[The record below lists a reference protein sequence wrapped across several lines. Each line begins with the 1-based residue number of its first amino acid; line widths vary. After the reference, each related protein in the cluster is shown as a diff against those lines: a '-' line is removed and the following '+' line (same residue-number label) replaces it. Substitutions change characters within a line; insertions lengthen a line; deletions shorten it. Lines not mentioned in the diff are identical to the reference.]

1 MEHSVNGEKIKQ
13 LRINNSWSQEKLSV
27 ASGLSLRTIQRVE
40 NEGVCSLE
48 TRQAIAATFQVKSSA
63 LSLDASITEFSNQNL
78 TDAKFDDIN
87 FTNVEITNSNLR
99 NARFSE
105 INLSNALFH
114 DVNLRD
120 VEITDANVSGM
131 KIFGYLVTDL
141 IEHYQ
146 SQRKQHKKS

>member
-1 MEHSVNGEKIKQ
+1 MEHSVNGDKIKQ

-48 TRQAIAATFQVKSSA
+48 SRQAIAATFQVESSA
-63 LSLDASITEFSNQNL
+63 LGIDESNTEFTNQNL

-99 NARFSE
+99 NAKFSE
-105 INLSNALFH
+105 LNLSHASFH
-114 DVNLRD
+114 DVNMRH
-120 VEITDANVSGM
+120 VEITDANISGM
-131 KIFGYLVTDL
+131 KIYGYLVTEL

-146 SQRKQHKKS
+146 KTEKAI